1 MSPGSQKAIDDR
13 VHAATVAKLEAKG
26 IPVLG
31 KDGKSFDQLMEEKM
45 RKMGKTW
52 KNGDKSDGSQWV
64 AFEFGGLFLKK
75 EIVTAARSLGSLL
88 GMTTIRPVSAKG
100 L

>member
-64 AFEFGGLFLKK
+64 AFEIWRAFFKK
-75 EIVTAARSLGSLL
+75 
-88 GMTTIRPVSAKG
+88 
-100 L
+100 